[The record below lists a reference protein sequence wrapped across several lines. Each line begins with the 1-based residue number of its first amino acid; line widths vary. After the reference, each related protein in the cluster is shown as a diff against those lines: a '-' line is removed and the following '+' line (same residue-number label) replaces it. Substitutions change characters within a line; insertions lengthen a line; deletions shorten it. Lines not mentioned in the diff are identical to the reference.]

1 MEGTIGEIR
10 MFAGNFAPRTW
21 AFCQGQLLPIAQNS
35 ALFSILGTT
44 YGGDGRTTF
53 ALPDFRSRV
62 AVGTGTG
69 PGLSSYDLGEQAG
82 SETNTLLQTNL
93 PPHTHSL
100 NVNNTNANIATPVSG
115 SSIAVTGTQDAR
127 SFTPAL
133 SFNSTTPNVPLNPLS
148 VGATGGNLPVNNVQ
162 PYLGINYIICLYGI
176 FPARS

>member
-1 MEGTIGEIR
+1 MDGTIGEIR
-10 MFAGNFAPRTW
+10 MFAGNFAPKNW
-21 AFCQGQLLPIAQNS
+21 AYCQGQLLPISQNA

-69 PGLSSYDLGEQAG
+69 PGLSSYVLGQKAG

-100 NVNNTNANIATPVSG
+100 NVSNANATIETPETG
-115 SSIAVTGTQDAR
+115 STIAVTGTGSPRA
-127 SFTPAL
+127 FTPEL
-133 SFNSTTPNVPLNPLS
+133 SFNSATPNVALNPLS
-148 VGATGGNLPVNNVQ
+148 VGATGSNIPVNNIQ

-176 FPARS
+176 FPSRN

>member
-10 MFAGNFAPRTW
+10 MFAGNFAPKSW
-21 AFCQGQLLPIAQNS
+21 AFCQGQLLPIAQNT

-69 PGLSSYDLGEQAG
+69 PGLSSYDLGEQGG

-100 NVNNTNANIATPVSG
+100 NVNNTNATVAAPTTG
-115 SSIAVTGTQDAR
+115 STIAVTGIQESR

-133 SFNSTTPNVPLNPLS
+133 SFNSVTPNIPLNPLS
-148 VGATGGNLPVNNVQ
+148 VGATGSNMPVNNIQ
-162 PYLGINYIICLYGI
+162 PYLGINYIICLYGM
-176 FPARS
+176 FPPRN